1 MEGGSAGTLG
11 PLGGVNDQEA
21 RLLDTEPC
29 NQPVAC
35 ATLSLCP
42 RFPHGLRKLPGGARV
57 QG

>member
-11 PLGGVNDQEA
+11 PLGGVSDQEA

-29 NQPVAC
+29 SQPV
-35 ATLSLCP
+35 TLSLCP
-42 RFPHGLRKLPGGARV
+42 WFPHGLRKLPGGVRV